1 MLKHNSCVSRW
12 FLTYVEK
19 KQERAILQRG
29 HLSNAKILLFKTP
42 TYYQGAYFKV
52 KIKRYECY

>member
-12 FLTYVEK
+12 FLTYVAK

-42 TYYQGAYFKV
+42 T
-52 KIKRYECY
+52 